1 MEEKKLS
8 QADFLRKLSKCKTV
22 EEALKVAEEEEVKLT
37 EKEAADLLEKL
48 NMQSKE
54 LSDEEMEAV
63 AGGYSNDA
71 DVIDIE
77 WGYDSKGRITR
88 YWQTSGRVWGVN
100 CPKCNREC
108 YSKGDT
114 GIWYCDH
121 CNTWWYAFCWRQ
133 VTYTKGRWSK

>member
-22 EEALKVAEEEEVKLT
+22 EEALKVAEAEEVKLT

-63 AGGYSNDA
+63 AGGISQGDEDPEY
-71 DVIDIE
+71 IP

-88 YWQTSGRVWGVN
+88 FKQKNKAYVWGVK
-100 CPKCNREC
+100 CPDCGREC

-114 GIWYCDH
+114 GTWYCDH
-121 CNTWWYAFCWRQ
+121 CKDWWISFFWR
-133 VTYTKGRWSK
+133 VVEYK